1 MEDFCKKVNKLF
13 GYLKYFTYLCI
24 TQMKKIL
31 DWFKESN
38 RGKHLLYAIPI
49 GFIDLELA
57 IGVAS
62 GMEFKDKLYGNKW
75 DWIDWSLTVLGGS
88 IGFLI
93 KLITLKF
100 TNYGLWM

>member
-1 MEDFCKKVNKLF
+1 
-13 GYLKYFTYLCI
+13 
-24 TQMKKIL
+24 MKKIL